1 MDQVSKKDGDI
12 MLASLLTKLDNL
24 ERSVRYSFGRDIS
37 SPSGRFWAHV
47 HFHLMDHAF
56 LRVFWNNFHKVCDEV
71 YRANQPSPSH
81 LKSYKDKGIKAVLNL
96 RGFSQ
101 QSYALFEEDSC
112 GKLGLALVSVPF
124 SGSYAPQ
131 PEKLLEIID
140 IMDKIPK
147 PFVLHCKSGADRAG
161 LVSAMYLIIKKK
173 LAVSEARK
181 QLSFKYLHLD
191 FTKTG
196 ILDYIFNV
204 FDERLK
210 IANIDFLDWIKK
222 EYNAEILNSSFR
234 GRVEWKRT
242 AIDLMEFSDA
252 KNKC

>member
-1 MDQVSKKDGDI
+1 
-12 MLASLLTKLDNL
+12 MLAGLLIKLDNF
-24 ERSVRYSFGRDIS
+24 ERLVRTSFGRDIS
-37 SPSGRFWAHV
+37 SPSGRFWAHI

-56 LRVFWNNFHKVCDEV
+56 LRVFWNNFHQVCDEV

-81 LKSYKDKGIKAVLNL
+81 LKAYKDKGIKAVLNL
-96 RGFSQ
+96 RGFTQ
-101 QSYALFEEDSC
+101 QSYALFEEETC
-112 GKLGLALVSVPF
+112 KNLGLDLISVPF
-124 SGSYAPQ
+124 SGSSAPQ

-140 IMDKIPK
+140 IMDNIPK

-161 LVSAMYLIIKKK
+161 LVSAIYLIIQKN
-173 LAVSEARK
+173 LSVTEAKK

-196 ILDYIFNV
+196 ILDYILNV

-210 IANIDFLDWIKK
+210 IENIDFLDWIKK
-222 EYNAEILNSSFR
+222 EYNDEILNISFR
-234 GRVEWKRT
+234 SRVEWKRT
-242 AIDLMEFSDA
+242 AIDLMEFSNA

>member
-1 MDQVSKKDGDI
+1 MIG
-12 MLASLLTKLDNL
+12 SLLTKLDNF
-24 ERSVRYSFGRDIS
+24 ERSVRTSFGRDIS
-37 SPSGRFWAHV
+37 SRSGRFWAHI

-56 LRVFWNNFHKVCDEV
+56 LRVFWNNFHPVCNEV

-96 RGFSQ
+96 RGFTQ

-112 GKLGLALVSVPF
+112 KNLGLDLISVPL
-124 SGSYAPQ
+124 SGSSAPQ

-161 LVSAMYLIIKKK
+161 LVSAMYLIVQKK
-173 LAVSEARK
+173 LSVTEAKK

-196 ILDYIFNV
+196 ILDYILDV
-204 FDERLK
+204 FSQRLK
-210 IANIDFLDWIKK
+210 IENFEFLDWVKR
-222 EYNAEILNSSFR
+222 EYNAEILNSSFKSR
-234 GRVEWKRT
+234 IEWKTT
-242 AIDLMEFSDA
+242 ARDLMEFSNA
-252 KNKC
+252 KNKR

>member
-1 MDQVSKKDGDI
+1 MF
-12 MLASLLTKLDNL
+12 ASLFTKLDNF
-24 ERSVRYSFGRDIS
+24 ERSVRTSFGRDIS
-37 SPSGRFWAHV
+37 SRSGRFWAYI

-56 LRVFWNNFHKVCDEV
+56 LRILWSNFHKVCDDA
-71 YRANQPSPSH
+71 YRASQPSPSD
-81 LKSYKDKGIKAVLNL
+81 LRSYKNKGIKAVLNL
-96 RGFSQ
+96 RGFTP
-101 QSYALFEEDSC
+101 QSYALFEEESC
-112 GKLGLALVSVPF
+112 KKLNLELISVPL

-131 PEKLLEIID
+131 SEKLLEIIG
-140 IMDKIPK
+140 IMEKIPK

-161 LVSAMYLIIKKK
+161 LVSAMYLIVQKK
-173 LAVSEARK
+173 LPVAEVKK

-210 IANIDFLDWIKK
+210 IENIDFRDWLKK

-234 GRVEWKRT
+234 SRVEWSRT
-242 AIDLMEFSDA
+242 ALDLMEFSNA
-252 KNKC
+252 KNKR